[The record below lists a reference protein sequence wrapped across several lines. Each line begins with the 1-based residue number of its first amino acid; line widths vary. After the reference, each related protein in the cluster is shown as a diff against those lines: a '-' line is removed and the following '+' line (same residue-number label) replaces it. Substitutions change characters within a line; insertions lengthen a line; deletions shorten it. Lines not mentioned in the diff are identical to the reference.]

1 MMTTRSSYR
10 YGGWWLVVGGWWL
23 VLAVVALVLDTCYS
37 NTTAVCIL
45 LSHLFLRRRD
55 VYMDRV
61 ICVAVAP
68 RTQTL
73 LCPAQSI
80 LFVVGQQR
88 HIPWGNDDHSTS
100 LLLVLASGV
109 TKTRRVMWA

>member
-10 YGGWWLVVGGWWL
+10 YGGWWL